1 MSTSE
6 LETSNQTLSP
16 TEELTQRRGLSLPP
30 SLVFVEQLAAALR
43 RYLTDEGLDSYTLFN
58 GHSDDL
64 RDLDRF
70 LPTIDPGARWVAQ
83 EILTGDSDTPSYLS
97 RGNPPRL
104 LPSGLLVLSKY
115 NLVISR
121 RYWLDGDGDWQAC
134 FLCAAEAESE
144 YDRLRQDIRACR
156 NDHGAKVWQVVS
168 GPPYKDGERIVRT
181 DKIREPL
188 LPQSVKDRI
197 RCDVIQFFSEEVAE
211 LHRAMKVPYR
221 RGVLLY
227 GPPGN
232 GKTSTI
238 RYIGALLPRI
248 PGLILRPRANFDSD
262 DFETVVNRW
271 RRMAPAILVVEDLNW
286 LLKSVNLSTFLN
298 LLDGVDAASTSGG
311 LLLLA
316 TTNYPEHLDPAIN
329 SRPGRFDVVVE
340 IPPPD
345 PALRTEFLDRMLDAV
360 PSDQIATLVEGSDQ
374 MSFAHLEEIVRLS
387 GLLAIRAGRKHRST
401 EDLNQALSEVRKGLD
416 QADRGFARDPEIPFG
431 LRPRKPKDPPQ

>member
-6 LETSNQTLSP
+6 IETSSHALGSA
-16 TEELTQRRGLSLPP
+16 EGLTRGRGLALPAG
-30 SLVFVEQLAAALR
+30 LVFVEQVAAALR
-43 RYLTDEGLDSYTLFN
+43 RYLTEEGLDSYALFN
-58 GHSDDL
+58 GHCDDL
-64 RDLDRF
+64 HDLDRYV
-70 LPTIDPGARWVAQ
+70 PTIDPGARWVTQ
-83 EILTGDSDTPSYLS
+83 EILTGDADSPAYLA
-97 RGNPPRL
+97 RGAPPRL

-121 RYWLDGDGDWQAC
+121 RYWLDGDGDWQTC
-134 FLCAAEAESE
+134 YLCAAESESE

-156 NDHGAKVWQVVS
+156 NDQGAKVWQVVS

-181 DKIREPL
+181 DKVREPL
-188 LPQSVKDRI
+188 LPKSVKDRI
-197 RCDVIQFFSEEVAE
+197 HCDIIQFFSEEVAE

-238 RYIGALLPRI
+238 RYVGVMLPRV
-248 PGLILRPRANFDSD
+248 PGLILRPKANFDSD

-298 LLDGVDAASTSGG
+298 LLDGVDATSTSGG
-311 LLLLA
+311 LLLFA

-329 SRPGRFDVVVE
+329 SRPGRFDVVIE

-345 PALRTEFLDRMLDAV
+345 ATLRTHFLERFLDGVA
-360 PSDQIATLVEGSDQ
+360 PDQIATLVEGSDQ

-387 GLLAIRAGRKHRST
+387 GLLAIRAGRKQRFP
-401 EDLNQALSEVRKGLD
+401 EDFNEALSEVRKGLD

-431 LRPRKPKDPPQ
+431 LRPRNRD